1 MFSYT
6 ILKRKMKYVNISSIE
21 NYSQKYG
28 GIMSTETLSYFL
40 KNNDQ
45 RLRLGFQIVCSA
57 PRF

>member
-21 NYSQKYG
+21 NHSQKYG
-28 GIMSTETLSYFL
+28 GIMSTGYGWDSRSF
-40 KNNDQ
+40 
-45 RLRLGFQIVCSA
+45 CSA